1 MKSKWFES
9 VFLASLLPKME
20 SNQKY
25 PNSII
30 LSDKQAEVCHNNM
43 EHKSSANDG
52 GITVFRTYYYEYAMD
67 GYVFSLFKRG
77 RYNILHVN
85 RTQTEKQKKTA
96 HAVLQEIEK
105 LESELDVLY
114 ENGASEE
121 SISEYE
127 SMINGLWEQY
137 NEAYKIA

>member
-30 LSDKQAEVCHNNM
+30 LSEKQADVCYNNM
-43 EHKSSANDG
+43 AHKSSANDG
-52 GITVFRTYYYEYAMD
+52 GITVFRSYYYEYAMD

-77 RYNILHVN
+77 QYNILHVS

-96 HAVLQEIEK
+96 HVVLQEIEK
-105 LESELDVLY
+105 LESKLDVLY
-114 ENGASEE
+114 ENGASAE

-127 SMINGLWEQY
+127 AMIDELWNQY
-137 NEAYKIA
+137 HETYKF

>member
-43 EHKSSANDG
+43 EYKSSANDG
-52 GITVFRTYYYEYAMD
+52 GIAVFRNYYYEYAMD

-77 RYNILHVN
+77 QYNILQVS
-85 RTQTEKQKKTA
+85 RTQTEKQKETGYNI
-96 HAVLQEIEK
+96 LQEIEK
-105 LESELDVLY
+105 LEDELDILY
-114 ENGASEE
+114 ENEASVE

-127 SMINGLWEQY
+127 TMIDELWNQY
-137 NEAYKIA
+137 HETYKF

>member
-30 LSDKQAEVCHNNM
+30 LSEKQTEVCHSNM
-43 EHKSSANDG
+43 ELKSSANDG
-52 GITVFRTYYYEYAMD
+52 GIAISRIYYYEYAMD

-77 RYNILHVN
+77 RYNILQVS

-96 HAVLQEIEK
+96 HDILQEIDK
-105 LESELDVLY
+105 LEDELDVLY
-114 ENGASEE
+114 ENRASAE

-127 SMINGLWEQY
+127 AMIDELWNQY
-137 NEAYKIA
+137 HETYKI